1 MAARRKEMTERLK
14 MPSSSSWQ
22 VVSQDL
28 SVAVRDFH
36 ESFLNKLHGSCHGIR
51 VDLYARKQIIS
62 KTGRVAPIVT
72 KRSPRPAQMAA
83 RHQLETL
90 LRNTTGQERSPE

>member
-36 ESFLNKLHGSCHGIR
+36 ESFVNKLHGSCHGIR
-51 VDLYARKQIIS
+51 VDLYARKQINIASAVSLRGWRRIS
-62 KTGRVAPIVT
+62 PKVFGRIPPNVGD
-72 KRSPRPAQMAA
+72 K
-83 RHQLETL
+83 
-90 LRNTTGQERSPE
+90 

>member
-28 SVAVRDFH
+28 SVA
-36 ESFLNKLHGSCHGIR
+36 I
-51 VDLYARKQIIS
+51 
-62 KTGRVAPIVT
+62 P
-72 KRSPRPAQMAA
+72 
-83 RHQLETL
+83 
-90 LRNTTGQERSPE
+90 

>member
-1 MAARRKEMTERLK
+1 MAARRKEMTKRLK

-28 SVAVRDFH
+28 SLPFRDFH

-51 VDLYARKQIIS
+51 VDLYARKQINIAS
-62 KTGRVAPIVT
+62 AVNLRGN
-72 KRSPRPAQMAA
+72 AA
-83 RHQLETL
+83 
-90 LRNTTGQERSPE
+90 